1 VDRCG
6 LVGPDGRAL
15 NRNRLIA
22 LVAAVVLRGAP
33 HGSTIVTD
41 SVTSNGL
48 RRFIERR
55 GGRHLRYMKGYKNV
69 IDKAKEVDGM
79 MGNNCLVA
87 IECRYD
93 DDGN

>member
-1 VDRCG
+1 
-6 LVGPDGRAL
+6 
-15 NRNRLIA
+15 
-22 LVAAVVLRGAP
+22 
-33 HGSTIVTD
+33 
-41 SVTSNGL
+41 
-48 RRFIERR
+48 
-55 GGRHLRYMKGYKNV
+55 MKGYKNV